1 MTMGVSL
8 EGRVPFLDH
17 RFVELMAAA
26 GDREKIAGRR
36 TKVAL
41 RRLAERRL
49 PESVAAAPKVPFHLP
64 LHHMLADSRL
74 WALIDEN
81 LDEQRVARRGFVRPS
96 HVTTVKRQARAGD
109 FLAAKKMFALVILE
123 LWHRIFVDVEL

>member
-1 MTMGVSL
+1 
-8 EGRVPFLDH
+8 
-17 RFVELMAAA
+17 MAAA

-64 LHHMLADSRL
+64 LQHMLGDARL
-74 WALIDEN
+74 WALIEEN
-81 LDEQRVARRGFVRPS
+81 LDDRRVRRRGFVRPA
-96 HVTTVKRQARAGD
+96 HVATVKRQARGGD
-109 FLAAKKMFALVILE
+109 FLAAKKALALVILE
-123 LWHRIFVDVEL
+123 VWHRIFVDGESLD